1 MRAARYFLKH
11 YPWQSALML
20 ASLLLAAAAE
30 GVGLSTLVPVL
41 GLAFQQAGSSDQAPA
56 GFEAAVL
63 AGLRQIGVEPS
74 LGSLA
79 LVVVG
84 ALWLKGALTLLT
96 KRQVGYTVAWAATD
110 LRLGLLRALLAS
122 RWAYY
127 TRQPVGAA
135 ANAMSTEA
143 DRASLAF
150 HHLALIAS
158 YAVQT
163 VLYTSLALA
172 VSWQATLFAAL
183 AGLLTL
189 LVLSF
194 LVRVSGRAGRLQ
206 TTSLRS
212 LLSRLTDVLQG
223 VKLLKAMDRERLVA
237 PILEQDTR
245 RLHKALRKRIFTEE
259 AVVALQEP
267 IVGTLLLI
275 GLVVWVTHAQ
285 VSIQSAFLLL
295 FLCFKTLDNLNKA
308 QRKYQLMIAEES
320 ALFSLV
326 ERTQQA
332 QAERESWSG
341 TRAPTLAQGIRLDAV
356 SVAHADRVVLADASI
371 EIPAAGITAILG
383 ASGAGKTTIVDL
395 LTGLI
400 RPDAGSVRVDG
411 VPLEQLD
418 LRRWRAMIGYVPQ
431 ELFLLH
437 DSVRINVSLGDP
449 ELSEADVVSALRDAG
464 ALDFVSSLPEGLDS
478 SVGERGMLLSG
489 GQRQRIAIARAIV
502 HRPRLLV
509 LDEATAALDAVHEQA
524 IWQTVARLGQHT
536 AVVAISHQPALV
548 QFANRVYRIQNGKVH
563 RETSLAVTA
572 RA

>member
-1 MRAARYFLKH
+1 MRVLRYFLKA
-11 YPWQSALML
+11 YPWQTVLML

-30 GVGLSTLVPVL
+30 GIGLSTLVPVL
-41 GLAFQQAGSSDQAPA
+41 GLAFQGAGAPAQAPD
-56 GFEAAVL
+56 GFEATVIAS
-63 AGLRQIGVEPS
+63 LRRVGIEPT
-74 LGSLA
+74 LGSLFA
-79 LVVVG
+79 VVAA
-84 ALWLKGALTLLT
+84 ALWIKGALVLLT

-110 LRLGLLRALLAS
+110 LRLNLLRALLAS
-122 RWAYY
+122 RWSYY

-135 ANAMSTEA
+135 ANAMATEA

-158 YAVQT
+158 YVVQT
-163 VLYTSLALA
+163 ALYTALALA
-172 VSWQATLFAAL
+172 VSWQATAFAAI

-194 LVRVSGRAGRLQ
+194 LVRISGRAGRLQ
-206 TTSLRS
+206 TQSLRS

-223 VKLLKAMDRERLVA
+223 VKLLKAMGRERLVA

-267 IVGTLLLI
+267 IIGTLLLI
-275 GLVVWVTHAQ
+275 GLVAWVTRAD
-285 VSIQSAFLLL
+285 VEVQSAFVLL

-308 QRKYQLMIAEES
+308 QRKYQLMIAEQS
-320 ALFSLV
+320 ALASLV
-326 ERTQQA
+326 ERTELAEA
-332 QAERESWSG
+332 QREDYSG
-341 TRAPTLAQGIRLDAV
+341 SRRPTLAQGLSLDAV
-356 SVAHADRVVLADASI
+356 SVAHGGQAVLEGASI
-371 EIPAAGITAILG
+371 EVPAVGITAILG
-383 ASGAGKTTIVDL
+383 PSGAGKTTIVDL

-400 RPDAGSVRVDG
+400 QPDAGTVRVDG
-411 VPLEQLD
+411 VPLTEID
-418 LRRWRAMIGYVPQ
+418 LAQWRAMIGYVPQ

-449 ELSEADVVSALRDAG
+449 ELSDADVVSALRHAG
-464 ALDFVSSLPEGLDS
+464 ALDFVNALPEGLDT

-509 LDEATAALDAVHEQA
+509 LDEATAALDAVNEAA
-524 IWQTVARLGQHT
+524 IWQTVARLGEHT

-548 QFANRVYRIQNGKVH
+548 QFADRVYRIRNGKVH
-563 RETSLAVTA
+563 RELSPGSE
-572 RA
+572 